1 LGAAAIGAGLLASS
15 YYPYGYGYGYGNGY
29 GYGGYGDCVLQPRA
43 VWTQWGYQQVLVQV
57 CYGNGVY

>member
-1 LGAAAIGAGLLASS
+1 LAAAAVGAGLVASS
-15 YYPYGYGYGYGNGY
+15 YYPYGYYPYDS
-29 GYGGYGDCVLQPRA
+29 GYGGYGDCVLQPRT